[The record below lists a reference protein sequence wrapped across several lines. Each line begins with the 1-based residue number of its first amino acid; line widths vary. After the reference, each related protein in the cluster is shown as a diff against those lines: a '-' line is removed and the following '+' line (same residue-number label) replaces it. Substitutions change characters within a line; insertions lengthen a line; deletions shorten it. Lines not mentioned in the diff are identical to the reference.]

1 MRFVQGGLG
10 RPNALQSDR
19 ACLGWRGIA
28 PAKGQAGAGRFVTGQ
43 ICQDHPSAHSN
54 CLFEIPDTEGASMTI
69 ATHHPVALP
78 GYDRSTLSPGI
89 VHIGLGNFHRAHMAV
104 YLDDLFALG
113 QDHDWA
119 ILGAGVRAG
128 DENMRQAL
136 AQQDYLSTV
145 ITLDP
150 AGNSARRVGAM
161 TGFVPVT
168 DDNAPLIAAMTAPAI
183 RIVSLTVTEG
193 GYYVG
198 PDGGFD
204 ASHPDITHDVAHPTK
219 PRTAFGA
226 ILAALRTRHT
236 AGTPPFTVM
245 SCDNLPGNGHVT
257 HATVTGLARLQDA
270 TFATWVDANVAFPN
284 GMVDRITPATG
295 ARERALATSF
305 GLSDSVPVTAEGF
318 RQWVLEDNFPTGRPA
333 LERVGVTFTNQVHAF
348 EAMKIRILNG
358 GHAIIAYPSALMG
371 LTHVHEA
378 MAHPLIR
385 AFLRKV
391 ETDEVLPHVAP
402 VPDTSIP
409 AYLDLIVERFSNPE
423 IADTTARLCLDGSNR
438 QPKFIV
444 PSLTDNL
451 AAGVV
456 PHGLIL
462 LSALWCH
469 YCAGVTD
476 AGVAIPP
483 NDPDWDALQARA
495 KAAKSDPAQWLQMAT
510 VYGEISHDAR
520 VVAAFAQA
528 LRDVQTMGTEAVL
541 KACLA
546 G

>member
-1 MRFVQGGLG
+1 
-10 RPNALQSDR
+10 
-19 ACLGWRGIA
+19 
-28 PAKGQAGAGRFVTGQ
+28 
-43 ICQDHPSAHSN
+43 
-54 CLFEIPDTEGASMTI
+54 MTI
-69 ATHHPVALP
+69 ATHPPAALP
-78 GYDRSTLSPGI
+78 GYDRSTLRPGI

-150 AGNSARRVGAM
+150 AGHSARRVGAM
-161 TGFVPVT
+161 TGFIPVT
-168 DDNAPLIAAMTAPAI
+168 DDNAPLIAAMADPAI

-193 GYYVG
+193 GYFVG

-204 ASHPDITHDVAHPTK
+204 ASHPDIAHDAQNPQK

-226 ILAALRTRHT
+226 ILAALRARHA

-257 HATVTGLARLQDA
+257 HATVTGLARLQDPS
-270 TFATWVDANVAFPN
+270 FADWVHSNVAFPN

-295 ARERALATSF
+295 VRERALAAKF
-305 GLSDSVPVTAEGF
+305 GLTDPVPVTAEGF
-318 RQWVLEDNFPTGRPA
+318 RQWVLEDNFPMGRPA
-333 LERVGVTFTNQVHAF
+333 LEKVGVTFTNQVHAF

-385 AFLRKV
+385 AFLKKV
-391 ETDEVLPHVAP
+391 EKDEILPHVAP

-409 AYLDLIVERFSNPE
+409 AYLDLIIDRFSNPE

-444 PSLTDNL
+444 PSLADNL
-451 AAGVV
+451 AVGHL
-456 PHGLIL
+456 PQGLIL

-476 AGVAIPP
+476 AGAAIPP

-495 KAAKSDPAQWLQMAT
+495 KAAKADPGHWLQMDT
-510 VYGEISHDAR
+510 VYGDLGRDPR
-520 VVAAFAQA
+520 VITAFAAA
-528 LRDVQTMGTEAVL
+528 LTDVQTNGTEGAIQ
-541 KACLA
+541 AYLA
-546 G
+546 